1 MKTLQRL
8 LDENALRTYSI
19 ETNRSIPLSYVI
31 ANHDWTV
38 VSTDPIGTA
47 SLNVTGDDFYW
58 SSHYV
63 IEMSTGRLAPVV
75 MTLNVNNVFEVADR
89 GGIFVFSCV
98 AYSEDESFTIN
109 AALYDANG
117 LVDAGNTRTI
127 QGGAWGAVRSNQIT
141 IANNAPASTNYKV
154 VLTISNHNGKN
165 VRISTPNLVN
175 DIAWANSPVIQSMRS
190 FIPDFYQTYDGR
202 EEDPTYPFFRFV
214 EVLTDTISDTMNL
227 YSEWFRY
234 DRREIPSNIPLNT
247 YETKSRLVDYQHVRN
262 ENSEWLMQFSGN
274 KIKNQIYLNNTGII
288 GNNDLAAFKT
298 WQLYPAGY
306 GRGAGTQS
314 AIREAAEFVLTGAKS
329 VIISQRHDNNPW
341 AIRITTVGSQTPGL
355 DIRPNVRAATINTG
369 GTNTTGNITLSGT
382 QTIDGVA
389 LVAGDRVLV
398 KNQATPS
405 ANGVY
410 VVGASTWSRATNF
423 DAVSALEVASGAL
436 FFVTEGTINSG
447 TAFTLTTTGTITL
460 GTTGLIFAEFTDSP
474 EVLAAVEP
482 ARPLGYSITHR
493 VVEKFTLTLGDP
505 IYGVLGAAVL

>member
-8 LDENALRTYSI
+8 SDDNALRTYSV
-19 ETNRSIPLSYVI
+19 ETQRTIPLSYVV

-47 SLNVTGDDFYW
+47 SLHVTGNDFYW
-58 SSHYV
+58 ASHYV
-63 IEMSTGRLAPVV
+63 IEMSTGRIAPVV
-75 MTLNVNNVFEVADR
+75 MTLNVNNVFETADR
-89 GGIFVFSCV
+89 GGVFVFSCV
-98 AYSEDESFTIN
+98 AYSADESITIN

-117 LVDAGNTRTI
+117 VVNAGNTRTI
-127 QGGAWGAVRSNQIT
+127 QGGTWGAVRSNQIT

-154 VLTISNHNGKN
+154 VLTISNHNTSN

-175 DIAWANSPVIQSMRS
+175 DIAWANSPVVQSMRP
-190 FIPDFYQTYDGR
+190 FIPDFYQSYDSR

-214 EVLTDTISDTMNL
+214 EVLTDAISDTMNL

-234 DRREIPSNIPLNT
+234 DRREIPSNIALNT
-247 YETKSRLVDYQHVRN
+247 YESRSRLVDYQHVRN

-274 KIKNQIYLNNTGII
+274 KIKNQIYLDNTGII
-288 GNNDLAAFKT
+288 DNNNLEDFKT

-355 DIRPNVRAATINTG
+355 DIRTNVRVATTA
-369 GTNTTGNITLSGT
+369 NITLSGT
-382 QTIDGVA
+382 QTIDGIS
-389 LVAGDRVLV
+389 LVASDRVLV
-398 KNQATPS
+398 KDQSDETE
-405 ANGVY
+405 NGVY
-410 VVGASTWSRATNF
+410 VVNASTWSRADDF
-423 DAVSALEVASGAL
+423 DTVSPSEIAGVAL
-436 FFVTEGTINSG
+436 FFVDAGEANSG
-447 TAFTLTTTGTITL
+447 TAFALAETGTIVL
-460 GTTGLIFAEFTDSP
+460 GTTGLTFSEFTDST

-505 IYGVLGAAVL
+505 IYGVLGTAVL

>member
-63 IEMSTGRLAPVV
+63 LEMSTGRVAPVV

-190 FIPDFYQTYDGR
+190 YIPDFYQDYDSR
-202 EEDPTYPFFRFV
+202 EVDPTYPFFRFV
-214 EVLTDTISDTMNL
+214 DVLTDAIADTMFL

-234 DRREIPSNIPLNT
+234 DRREIPPNTTFDT
-247 YETKSRLVDYQHVRN
+247 YESKSRLVDYQHVRN

-314 AIREAAEFVLTGAKS
+314 AIREAAKFVLTGAKS

-355 DIRPNVRAATINTG
+355 DIRPNVRLASTANVDISTG
-369 GTNTTGNITLSGT
+369 LVNGVTNFDGKTLVT
-382 QTIDGVA
+382 
-389 LVAGDRVLV
+389 GDRVLL
-398 KNQATPS
+398 KDQSTPS
-405 ANGVY
+405 QNGVY
-410 VVGASTWSRATNF
+410 IVAASGTASRATNF

-447 TAFTLTTTGTITL
+447 MAFTLTTTGTITL
-460 GTTGLIFAEFTDSP
+460 GTTALDFAEFTDSP

-493 VVEKFTLTLGDP
+493 VVERLTLTLGDP
-505 IYGVLGAAVL
+505 IYGELGEAVL

>member
-8 LDENALRTYSI
+8 SDDNALRTYSV
-19 ETNRSIPLSYVI
+19 ETQRTIPLSYVV

-47 SLNVTGDDFYW
+47 SLHVTGNDFYW
-58 SSHYV
+58 ASHYV
-63 IEMSTGRLAPVV
+63 IEMSTGRIAPVV
-75 MTLNVNNVFEVADR
+75 MTLNVNNVFETADR
-89 GGIFVFSCV
+89 GGVFVFSCV
-98 AYSEDESFTIN
+98 AYSADESITIN

-117 LVDAGNTRTI
+117 VVNAGNTRTI
-127 QGGAWGAVRSNQIT
+127 QGGTWGAVRSNQIT

-154 VLTISNHNGKN
+154 VLTISNHNTSN

-175 DIAWANSPVIQSMRS
+175 DIAWANSPVVQSMRP
-190 FIPDFYQTYDGR
+190 FIPDFYQSYDSR

-214 EVLTDTISDTMNL
+214 EVLTDAISDTMNL

-234 DRREIPSNIPLNT
+234 DRREIPSNIALNT
-247 YETKSRLVDYQHVRN
+247 YESRSRLVDYQHVRN

-274 KIKNQIYLNNTGII
+274 KIKNQIYLDNTGII
-288 GNNDLAAFKT
+288 DNNNLEDFKT

-355 DIRPNVRAATINTG
+355 DIRTNVRVATTA
-369 GTNTTGNITLSGT
+369 NITLSGT
-382 QTIDGVA
+382 QTIDGIS
-389 LVAGDRVLV
+389 LVASDRVLV
-398 KNQATPS
+398 KDQSDETE
-405 ANGVY
+405 NGVY
-410 VVGASTWSRATNF
+410 VVNASTWSRADDF
-423 DAVSALEVASGAL
+423 DTVSPSEIAGVAV
-436 FFVTEGTINSG
+436 FFVDAGEANSG
-447 TAFTLTTTGTITL
+447 TAFALAETGTIVL
-460 GTTGLIFAEFTDSP
+460 GTTGLTFSEFTDST

-505 IYGVLGAAVL
+505 IYGVLGTAVL

>member
-8 LDENALRTYSI
+8 SDDNALRTYSV
-19 ETNRSIPLSYVI
+19 ETQRTIPLSYVI

-63 IEMSTGRLAPVV
+63 IEMSTGRVAPVV
-75 MTLNVNNVFEVADR
+75 MTLNVNNVFETADR
-89 GGIFVFSCV
+89 GGVFVFSCV
-98 AYSEDESFTIN
+98 AYSRDESITIN

-117 LVDAGNTRTI
+117 VVNAGNTRTI
-127 QGGAWGAVRSNQIT
+127 QGGTWGAVRSNQIT

-154 VLTISNHNGKN
+154 VLTISNHNSSN

-190 FIPDFYQTYDGR
+190 YIPGFYQDYDSR
-202 EEDPTYPFFRFV
+202 EVDPTFPFFRFV
-214 EVLTDTISDTMNL
+214 DVLTDAISDTMFL

-234 DRREIPSNIPLNT
+234 DRREIPSNTAFDT
-247 YETKSRLVDYQHVRN
+247 YESKSRLVDYQYVRN
-262 ENSEWLMQFSGN
+262 ENNEWLMQFSGN
-274 KIKNQIYLNNTGII
+274 KIKNQIYLNNTGIV

-314 AIREAAEFVLTGAKS
+314 AIREAAKFVLTGTKS

-355 DIRPNVRAATINTG
+355 DIRPNVRLASTANVDISTG
-369 GTNTTGNITLSGT
+369 LVNGVTNFDGKTLVT
-382 QTIDGVA
+382 
-389 LVAGDRVLV
+389 GDRILL
-398 KNQATPS
+398 KNQSSPS
-405 ANGVY
+405 QNGVY
-410 VVGASTWSRATNF
+410 IVAASGAASRATNF
-423 DAVSALEVASGAL
+423 DAVSALEVAKGAL
-436 FFVTEGTINSG
+436 FFVTEGTLNSG
-447 TAFTLTTTGTITL
+447 TAFTLTTAVAITL
-460 GTTGLIFAEFTDSP
+460 GTTELTFAEFTDSP
-474 EVLAAVEP
+474 AVLAAVEP

-493 VVEKFTLTLGDP
+493 VVERLTLTLGDP
-505 IYGVLGAAVL
+505 IYGELGEAVL

>member
-8 LDENALRTYSI
+8 SDDNALRTYSV
-19 ETNRSIPLSYVI
+19 ETQRTIPLSYVV

-47 SLNVTGDDFYW
+47 SLHVTGNDFYW
-58 SSHYV
+58 ASHYV
-63 IEMSTGRLAPVV
+63 IEMSTGRIAPVV
-75 MTLNVNNVFEVADR
+75 MTLNVNSVFETADR
-89 GGIFVFSCV
+89 GGVFVFSCV
-98 AYSEDESFTIN
+98 AYSADESITIN

-117 LVDAGNTRTI
+117 VVNAGNTRTI
-127 QGGAWGAVRSNQIT
+127 QGGTWGAVRSNQIT

-154 VLTISNHNGKN
+154 VLTISNHNTSN

-175 DIAWANSPVIQSMRS
+175 DIAWANSPVVQSMRP
-190 FIPDFYQTYDGR
+190 FIPDFYQSYDSR

-214 EVLTDTISDTMNL
+214 EVLTDAISDTMNL

-234 DRREIPSNIPLNT
+234 DRREIPSNIALNT
-247 YETKSRLVDYQHVRN
+247 YESRSRLVDYQHVRN

-274 KIKNQIYLNNTGII
+274 KIKNQIYLDNTGII
-288 GNNDLAAFKT
+288 DNNNLEDFKT

-314 AIREAAEFVLTGAKS
+314 AIREAAKFVLTGTKS

-355 DIRPNVRAATINTG
+355 DIRTNVRVATTA
-369 GTNTTGNITLSGT
+369 NITLSGT
-382 QTIDGVA
+382 QTIDGIS
-389 LVAGDRVLV
+389 LVASDRVLV
-398 KNQATPS
+398 KDQSDETE
-405 ANGVY
+405 NGVY
-410 VVGASTWSRATNF
+410 VVNASTWSRADDF
-423 DAVSALEVASGAL
+423 DTVSPSEIAGVAL
-436 FFVTEGTINSG
+436 FFVDAGEANSG
-447 TAFTLTTTGTITL
+447 TAFALAETGTIVL
-460 GTTGLIFAEFTDSP
+460 GTTGLTFSEFTDST

-505 IYGVLGAAVL
+505 IYGELGTAVL

>member
-8 LDENALRTYSI
+8 SDDNALRTYSV
-19 ETNRSIPLSYVI
+19 ETQRTIPLSYVV

-47 SLNVTGDDFYW
+47 SLHVTGNDFYW
-58 SSHYV
+58 ASHYV
-63 IEMSTGRLAPVV
+63 IEMSTGRIAPVV
-75 MTLNVNNVFEVADR
+75 MTLNVNSVFETADR
-89 GGIFVFSCV
+89 GGVFVFSCV
-98 AYSEDESFTIN
+98 AYSADESITIN

-117 LVDAGNTRTI
+117 VVNAGNTRTI
-127 QGGAWGAVRSNQIT
+127 QGGTWGAVRSNQIT

-154 VLTISNHNGKN
+154 VLTISNHNTSN

-175 DIAWANSPVIQSMRS
+175 DIAWANSPVVQSMRP
-190 FIPDFYQTYDGR
+190 FIPDFYQSYDSR

-214 EVLTDTISDTMNL
+214 EVLTDAISDTMNL

-234 DRREIPSNIPLNT
+234 DRREIPSNIALNT
-247 YETKSRLVDYQHVRN
+247 YESRSRLVDYQHVRN

-274 KIKNQIYLNNTGII
+274 KIKNQIYLDNTGII
-288 GNNDLAAFKT
+288 DNNNLEDFKT

-355 DIRPNVRAATINTG
+355 DIRTNVRVATTA
-369 GTNTTGNITLSGT
+369 NITLSGT
-382 QTIDGVA
+382 QTIDGIS
-389 LVAGDRVLV
+389 LVASDRVLV
-398 KNQATPS
+398 KDQSDETE
-405 ANGVY
+405 NGVY
-410 VVGASTWSRATNF
+410 VVNASTWSRADDF
-423 DAVSALEVASGAL
+423 DTVSPSEIAGVAV
-436 FFVTEGTINSG
+436 FFVDAGEANSG
-447 TAFTLTTTGTITL
+447 TAFALAETGTIVL
-460 GTTGLIFAEFTDSP
+460 GTTGLTFSEFTDST

-505 IYGVLGAAVL
+505 IYGVLGTAVL

>member
-8 LDENALRTYSI
+8 PDENALRTYSV
-19 ETNRSIPLSYVI
+19 ETQRTVPLSYVI

-63 IEMSTGRLAPVV
+63 IEMSTGRVAPVV
-75 MTLNVNNVFEVADR
+75 MTLNVNNVFETADR
-89 GGIFVFSCV
+89 GGVFVFSCV
-98 AYSEDESFTIN
+98 AYSEHESITIN

-117 LVDAGNTRTI
+117 VVNTGNTRTI
-127 QGGAWGAVRSNQIT
+127 QGGTWGAVRSNQIT

-154 VLTISNHNGKN
+154 VLTISNHNAGN

-175 DIAWANSPVIQSMRS
+175 DIAWANSPVVQSMRP
-190 FIPDFYQTYDGR
+190 FIPDFYQSYDSR

-214 EVLTDTISDTMNL
+214 EVLTDAISDTMNL

-234 DRREIPSNIPLNT
+234 DRREIPSNVALNT
-247 YETKSRLVDYQHVRN
+247 YESRSRLVDYEHVRS

-274 KIKNQIYLNNTGII
+274 KIKNQIYINNTGII
-288 GNNDLAAFKT
+288 DNNNLAEFKT

-314 AIREAAEFVLTGAKS
+314 AIREAAKFVLTGTKS

-355 DIRPNVRAATINTG
+355 DIRTKVRLASTANVNISTG
-369 GTNTTGNITLSGT
+369 GLVNGVTNFDGKTLVT
-382 QTIDGVA
+382 
-389 LVAGDRVLV
+389 GDRVLL
-398 KNQATPS
+398 KDQSTPS
-405 ANGVY
+405 QNGVY
-410 VVGASTWSRATNF
+410 IVAASGAASRATDF
-423 DAVSALEVASGAL
+423 DAVSALEVAKGAL
-436 FFVTEGTINSG
+436 FFVAEGTINSG
-447 TAFTLTTTGTITL
+447 EAFTLTTTGTITL
-460 GTTGLIFAEFTDSP
+460 GTTGLTFAEFTDSP

-493 VVEKFTLTLGDP
+493 VVERLTLTLGDP
-505 IYGVLGAAVL
+505 IYGELGEAVL